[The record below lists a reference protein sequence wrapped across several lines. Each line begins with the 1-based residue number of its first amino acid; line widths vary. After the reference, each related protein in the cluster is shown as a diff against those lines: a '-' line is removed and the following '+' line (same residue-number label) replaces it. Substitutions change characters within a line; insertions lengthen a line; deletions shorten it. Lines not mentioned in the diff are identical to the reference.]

1 MAAHM
6 KPTVARKSK
15 AFLVESGETLHV
27 GVDVH
32 RRSYAVAVWSDKRGH
47 VAQWTQ
53 SAEPNALVKRLSPL
67 KGQIGR
73 VVYEAGPTGFSLVRA
88 LRAAGMPADVIAT
101 SMMLKTVSRGSKS
114 DGMDCRRLAEHAAK
128 DLFRLIRVPTEEEE
142 QDRQLLRL
150 REQMVRKHRQIRQ
163 QIKSFLL
170 THGVVYAHGLKTW
183 TLQGLK
189 ILRGM
194 ELPELLRR
202 CFDVL
207 LDEEEHARAQVH
219 RINESVKALMATARH
234 RKKVE
239 VLRSVPGV
247 GVVTAMTFQ
256 TELLGPQ
263 RFTQPGEVAKMI
275 GLAPLVQESGERR
288 REGSL
293 IKAGNWRLRTILV
306 EAAWRWV
313 RQDDGAKTL
322 YRRCVRNTGD
332 GKKAIVA
339 VARKL
344 AIMLWRMVTREEMYR
359 GRAAAA

>member
-1 MAAHM
+1 MYDALIGPFIEFEFMRRA
-6 KPTVARKSK
+6 
-15 AFLVESGETLHV
+15 LVGAIALSLGGAPV
-27 GVDVH
+27 GV
-32 RRSYAVAVWSDKRGH
+32 
-47 VAQWTQ
+47 
-53 SAEPNALVKRLSPL
+53 
-67 KGQIGR
+67 
-73 VVYEAGPTGFSLVRA
+73 
-88 LRAAGMPADVIAT
+88 
-101 SMMLKTVSRGSKS
+101 
-114 DGMDCRRLAEHAAK
+114 
-128 DLFRLIRVPTEEEE
+128 
-142 QDRQLLRL
+142 
-150 REQMVRKHRQIRQ
+150 
-163 QIKSFLL
+163 FL
-170 THGVVYAHGLKTW
+170 
-183 TLQGLK
+183 
-189 ILRGM
+189 M
-194 ELPELLRR
+194 LRR
-202 CFDVL
+202 M
-207 LDEEEHARAQVH
+207 
-219 RINESVKALMATARH
+219 SLMATARH